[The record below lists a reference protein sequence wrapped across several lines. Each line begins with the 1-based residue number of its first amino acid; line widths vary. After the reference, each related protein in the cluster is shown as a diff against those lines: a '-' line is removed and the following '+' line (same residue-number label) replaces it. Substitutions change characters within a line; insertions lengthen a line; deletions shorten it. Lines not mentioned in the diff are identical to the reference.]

1 MARNDAFQRLETFDP
16 TLAQTLAEARRR
28 SGIELTAA
36 DLTAVVETIFFGYR
50 LDMLLGAAVAE
61 SYRRLLAAGQGPA
74 VAIFGYEIRKAAE
87 RSVGLA
93 RNLAGLL
100 PDVLLSPDIGLWD
113 AFRETLTILLS
124 KGEYLVRAPLEGLAP
139 LASAPDGS
147 ARAYLELLQAVFDRT
162 LSYNR
167 CQYLGNLLPRAVGQL
182 QEKARTAQIQ
192 QLIRLIRADL
202 DLLEPYL
209 EGLSEGLALLSPRA
223 LHAFVDQALERASQ
237 DPQAVR
243 RFLGLRSRQGRA
255 AGRELQTA
263 VRLNDIMPR
272 LTRYLQ
278 ARIGRT
284 AGIRPFSAIRQFTD
298 RRSAGHPRSAT
309 DGVHLYLPDIV
320 DVHAT
325 REANARL
332 LTVMAKFEAGPL
344 EFGTFSFD
352 LERAVDLGCLAAR
365 PFTDPSSGTAG
376 ASDFT
381 RFSRCYDDPRL
392 VLDLFTVFEHAR
404 IRLRLAQAYPG
415 LVRSGL
421 PMFQAALQSGLDSGR
436 RASFLDV
443 CYGVLALG
451 LPMAT
456 VVSQDA
462 PGASLLGNMRDA
474 LAAYNP
480 RTMRVEHAAGL
491 AATFYAPVL
500 RRLSNEG
507 VRKRPFAPPYRMP
520 LMPDLLDAAG
530 RGVHDEAERLTHRL
544 RNCGLKLYRG
554 DLRHLLQHGDGRLTV
569 QDILRLACPP
579 SSEQIEN
586 GPEPAALPLTDIPEE
601 ILANGGLAEDLED
614 PEDVD
619 RITWLREWNAAIG
632 DYLHAHVRVRDRRL
646 DGSDTAFFDDVLQR
660 CEGLV
665 RRIRRSFEL
674 LRPEGLGIL
683 RPWVEG
689 DDFDY
694 RALLDFVVDR
704 RAGRQPSERLYIKRV
719 KQRRDV
725 AVMLLVDLSR
735 STANMVSGSS
745 RSVLD
750 VAKEAIVLFTQALE
764 VVGDRY
770 AVAGFSGTGR
780 LGVDFFRIKDFEE
793 PLDVGVKAT
802 ISRLTPQRSTRMGA
816 AVRRATLDL
825 MAQDNR
831 VRLLLL
837 IGDGFPNDTAYKDD
851 YAVQDT
857 RQAIS
862 EAHSSGII
870 TQAITVN
877 LPTSPRLDDLYGPVR
892 HTVISNVQE
901 LPDKLLRLYGALTRA

>member
-1 MARNDAFQRLETFDP
+1 MTRNDALQRLATFDP
-16 TLAQTLAEARRR
+16 ELAQTLAEACRL
-28 SGIELTAA
+28 SGIELQAV
-36 DLTAVVETIFFGYR
+36 DLTAMVETIFLGYR

-61 SYRRLLAAGQGPA
+61 SYRRLLAAGQGPP
-74 VAIFGYEIRKAAE
+74 VAIFGNEIRTAAE

-100 PDVLLSPDIGLWD
+100 PDVLLSREAGLWD
-113 AFRETLTILLS
+113 TFQETLAILLS

-139 LASAPDGS
+139 LASAADGS
-147 ARAYLELLQAVFDRT
+147 ARAYLKLLQAVFDRT

-167 CQYLGNLLPRAVGQL
+167 CQYLGNLLPRALGQL
-182 QEKARTAQIQ
+182 QVNARTMQIQ
-192 QLIRLIRADL
+192 QMIRLIRTDL

-209 EGLSEGLALLSPRA
+209 EGLSEGLALLSPKA
-223 LHAFVDQALERASQ
+223 LQAFVDQALDRVSR

-243 RFLGLRSRQGRA
+243 RFLGLRSGQGRTA
-255 AGRELQTA
+255 CRALQTA
-263 VRLNDIMPR
+263 VLLNALMPR

-284 AGIRPFSAIRQFTD
+284 ASIRPFSAIRKFTD
-298 RRSAGHPRSAT
+298 RRSAGRPRSAT
-309 DGVHLYLPDIV
+309 DGMYLYLPDIL
-320 DVHAT
+320 DVQAT
-325 REANARL
+325 QEANVRL
-332 LTVMAKFEAGPL
+332 LTVMAKFEAGL
-344 EFGTFSFD
+344 MELGTFSFD
-352 LERAVDLGCLAAR
+352 LERAVDLGCLSAR
-365 PFTDPSSGTAG
+365 PFTDISSETTG

-421 PMFQAALQSGLDSGR
+421 PLYQAALQSRLDSGR

-443 CYGVLALG
+443 CYGVLALD
-451 LPMAT
+451 LPMT
-456 VVSQDA
+456 TFVSQDA
-462 PGASLLGNMRDA
+462 PGTDLLGDMRDA
-474 LAAYNP
+474 LASCDH

-491 AATFYAPVL
+491 SARFYEPVQKA
-500 RRLSNEG
+500 LSRNRSREA
-507 VRKRPFAPPYRMP
+507 PFAPPYRMP
-520 LMPDLLDAAG
+520 LMPDLIDAAG
-530 RGVHDEAERLTHRL
+530 SGVHDETERLTRRL
-544 RNCGLKLYRG
+544 RKCGVKLYRG
-554 DLRHLLQHGDGRLTV
+554 DLRHLLQHGDGPITA

-579 SSEQIEN
+579 SSEQLDH
-586 GPEPAALPLTDIPEE
+586 GPDPSALPLADIPEE
-601 ILANGGLAEDLED
+601 VLTNGGLAKDVED

-619 RITWLREWNAAIG
+619 RITWLEEWNAAIG

-646 DGSDTAFFDDVLQR
+646 GGRDTAFFDDVLQR
-660 CEGLV
+660 CDGLV

-793 PLDVGVKAT
+793 PLNTSVKAT

-825 MAQDNR
+825 TAQDNR

-862 EAHSSGII
+862 EACSSGVI

-901 LPDKLLRLYGALTRA
+901 LPDKLLRLYGVLTRA